1 MPKAV
6 HEPFRDVYTLCI
18 LDLTGVI
25 PAWESPSGEDL
36 ENIWNEVYDRV
47 TAIEPKL
54 LEHAVSFFLTPL
66 TPA

>member
-1 MPKAV
+1 MPKAA
-6 HEPFRDVYTLCI
+6 HEPFRDVYTPRI

-36 ENIWNEVYDRV
+36 ENIWNEVYDGV

-54 LEHAVSFFLTPL
+54 LEHAVSFF
-66 TPA
+66 